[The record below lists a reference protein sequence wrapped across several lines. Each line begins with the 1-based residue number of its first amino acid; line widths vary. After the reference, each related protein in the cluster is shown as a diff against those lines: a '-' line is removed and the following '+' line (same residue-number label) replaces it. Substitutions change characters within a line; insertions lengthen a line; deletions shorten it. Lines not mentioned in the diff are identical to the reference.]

1 MKTLLQSY
9 TQYNRWAY
17 QRIFDTLHQLPT
29 TALETPVV
37 SSFNSIRTTLLHL
50 LDAESIWWQRLKLQ
64 EHIQVP
70 SVLFTGTA
78 TELEKQI
85 LLQAERW
92 ADWVNEA
99 PEIQLTHTIHFQ
111 DRKGHPQKIQVAD
124 MIIHVVNHTSYH
136 RGQLITL
143 LRQQGLTKLPQTDY
157 GFYIQQK
164 R

>member
-1 MKTLLQSY
+1 MKHLLQSY
-9 TQYNRWAY
+9 TLYNRWAH
-17 QRIFDTLHQLPT
+17 QRIFDSLHQLPQ
-29 TALETPVV
+29 AGWESEMV
-37 SSFNSIRTTLLHL
+37 SSFNSIRATLLHL

-70 SVLFTGTA
+70 SLSFEGTPDD
-78 TELEKQI
+78 LEKQI
-85 LLQAERW
+85 LQQAERW
-92 ADWVNEA
+92 ATWVSEA

-111 DRKGHPQKIQVAD
+111 DRKGHPQKIQVSD

-136 RGQLITL
+136 RGQIITL
-143 LRQQGLTKLPQTDY
+143 LRQQGITKLPQTDY